1 MMTASPLVPEAQLS
15 RQVLMQSQSARS
27 SGPRR
32 CGIVS
37 AIKDEAA
44 YIHEFIRHHLYF
56 GFSEIVLLVNR
67 TTDDNIRLLNKI
79 AVRYPQVSYMV
90 TDFID
95 DLGLSAAIQ
104 AVSLAYGI
112 RALRKNRV
120 CTHALVADADEFWT
134 PVDFSS
140 SIEMVLG
147 GYKEFDLLSYNW
159 AAQHLRE
166 QPFTPPLAS
175 SDSLACKAYK
185 TVVRLDS
192 PIVAVKAH
200 HSILAKEY
208 LSQMVWIDS
217 FGVDKRYSVPLFGD
231 ESISPPSASPSP
243 WWHRLLGQPVYVVH
257 RVQRSEQEYLY
268 NLLKGRAE
276 ENAVDAYRIKTYKGG
291 FQERSNMTLGL
302 DRALVEPY
310 HKSLNEVVDQC
321 DINREIDAA
330 RLRITATAAQFS
342 DLLPHA
348 TQHIPVD
355 ERLAVLARV
364 LSGTSFA
371 VEA

>member
-1 MMTASPLVPEAQLS
+1 
-15 RQVLMQSQSARS
+15 
-27 SGPRR
+27 
-32 CGIVS
+32 VS

-44 YIHEFIRHHLYF
+44 YIHEFIHHHLYF

-67 TTDDNIRLLNKI
+67 TTDDTIQILNKI
-79 AVRYPQVSYMV
+79 AVRYPQVSYMM

-104 AVSLAYGI
+104 SVSLAYGI

-140 SIEMVLG
+140 SIETVLG
-147 GYKEFDLLSYNW
+147 GYKEFDLLSCNW
-159 AAQHLRE
+159 AAQHIRE

-175 SDSLACKAYK
+175 LDFLACKAYK

-200 HSILAKEY
+200 HSILANDY

-243 WWHRLLGQPVYVVH
+243 WWHRLLGQPVYLVH
-257 RVQRSEQEYLY
+257 RVQRSEPEYLY
-268 NLLKGRAE
+268 DLLRGRAE
-276 ENAVDAYRIKTYKGG
+276 DNEVNAYRIKTYKPG
-291 FQERSNMTLGL
+291 FQERSNMVLGL
-302 DRALVEPY
+302 DRSLVERY
-310 HKSLNEVVDQC
+310 HQSLNKFVDQC
-321 DINREIDAA
+321 DIGREIDAA
-330 RLRITATAAQFS
+330 RLRITATSAQFS
-342 DLLPHA
+342 ELLPQA
-348 TQHIPVD
+348 TQHIPAD